1 MRRGV
6 DNGAKQ
12 PDIRRAVGRAKRGKR
27 MRIQAWV
34 QIGVE
39 RRETMIEI
47 PIDEYEGGKKWAAE
61 PGRSLEDWIEA

>member
-1 MRRGV
+1 
-6 DNGAKQ
+6 
-12 PDIRRAVGRAKRGKR
+12 
-27 MRIQAWV
+27 MRILAWV